1 MCLIFV
7 SFNAT
12 ADYPLVV
19 AANRDE
25 FYDRAATP
33 ADYWDDH
40 PQVLAGRDLVARGT
54 WLGVS
59 RSKRFAALTNYR
71 SGLPR
76 DTNAP
81 SRGDLVKNFLL
92 GEMSPYEYFEQLY
105 PKAPDFAGFSLL
117 AYADGQLA
125 YFSNRDGP
133 PRTLSA
139 GIYGL
144 SNDLLDTPWPKVVDG
159 KAAFRELLGRSRW
172 KHVDLLD
179 LMADKG
185 LPPDSDL
192 PDTGVGLERERMLA
206 PMLVTGDAYGTRCS
220 TALSLETTGTLR
232 FVERSYQPFAT
243 ESSEVVHELN

>member
-7 SFNAT
+7 SFNTT
-12 ADYPLVV
+12 AGYPLVV

-25 FYDRAATP
+25 FYDRAAAA

-40 PQVLAGRDLVARGT
+40 PEVLAGRDLVARGT

-76 DTNAP
+76 DPNAP
-81 SRGDLVKNFLL
+81 SRGNLVKDFLL
-92 GEMSPYEYFEQLY
+92 GAMSPYEYFEALC
-105 PKAPDFAGFSLL
+105 PKAPDFAEFSLL
-117 AYADGQLA
+117 AYADDQLA
-125 YFSNRDGP
+125 YFSNREGP
-133 PRTLSA
+133 PRILPA

-159 KAAFRELLGRSRW
+159 KAAFATLLRRSEW
-172 KHVDLLD
+172 GHSDLLN

-185 LPPDSDL
+185 LPPDVDL
-192 PDTGVGLERERMLA
+192 PETRVGPGREQMLA
-206 PMLVTGDAYGTRCS
+206 PMMVTGDAYGTRCS
-220 TALSLETTGTLR
+220 TALSFEATGSLQ
-232 FVERSYQPFAT
+232 FVERSYQPLAS
-243 ESSEVVHELN
+243 EISEVVHELN